1 MKLDQL
7 FRPIIWHFKTTSL
20 VLRLEICF
28 KTVLIMSSWQKK
40 LISYVIFY
48 FCYYHHKSVSG
59 LQITDQSCE
68 ITSCHH
74 FTRGIA
80 GPNFK
85 FIPSLELEVYAQ
97 RANLCFSKALKK
109 IAFHFSKSK
118 LDQCIEIFFVQVHA
132 SVLMMPF
139 FCLFSRSGC
148 YYSGDDT
155 PFFNANTIGTFV
167 DISLLDRWLI
177 ETTY

>member
-1 MKLDQL
+1 MSFFIFANITINRPLVCKLQTSHVMS
-7 FRPIIWHFKTTSL
+7 PVVIILQGVLL
-20 VLRLEICF
+20 VQISSSYRLSNLRCTLKE
-28 KTVLIMSSWQKK
+28 LIYASQK
-40 LISYVIFY
+40 LW
-48 FCYYHHKSVSG
+48 
-59 LQITDQSCE
+59 
-68 ITSCHH
+68 
-74 FTRGIA
+74 
-80 GPNFK
+80 
-85 FIPSLELEVYAQ
+85 
-97 RANLCFSKALKK
+97 KK

-118 LDQCIEIFFVQVHA
+118 LDQCIEMFFVQVHA

-139 FCLFSRSGC
+139 FCLFSPSGC